1 MTEEEA
7 ILAYDGLSSF
17 KAKKDLWMR
26 KRAEVRFFWVFK
38 VKYTSE
44 YRGGDK
50 WKHFIDV
57 EFMNRRI
64 VGITASTGREDC
76 KYNDNLPYVTCHKRG
91 SYRYE
96 PDGWRV
102 DTDIK
107 VRKIIKEYQ
116 DKRIKTSVEADID
129 LTI

>member
-7 ILAYDGLSSF
+7 IFAYDGLSSF
-17 KAKKDLWMR
+17 KAKKGLWMR

-44 YRGGDK
+44 YRGGDT

-64 VGITASTGREDC
+64 VGIHTSTGREDSWQ
-76 KYNDNLPYVTCHKRG
+76 NDSLPYVAGQKKG
-91 SYRYE
+91 GYRYK

-129 LTI
+129 LTV